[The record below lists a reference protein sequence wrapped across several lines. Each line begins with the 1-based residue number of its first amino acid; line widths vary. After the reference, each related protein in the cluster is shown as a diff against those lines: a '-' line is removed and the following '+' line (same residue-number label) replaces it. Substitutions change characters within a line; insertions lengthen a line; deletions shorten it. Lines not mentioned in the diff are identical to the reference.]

1 MQALPLHYL
10 IKNICQIILLT
21 YVKCHFPQKLFPL
34 LSPAKSPPL
43 VLTMWQTP
51 LIGLF
56 SGVYYNQL
64 LYIIIMTTIIYGTVL
79 YNNYWYHNNALCIQF
94 RSVHSLSCV
103 RLFATPWTAA
113 RQSSLSITN
122 SWSLLKLISIASVMQ
137 SNHLVHCHPLFL
149 LPSVFPSIRVF
160 SDE

>member
-122 SWSLLKLISIASVMQ
+122 SQSSPKPMSIESMMP
-137 SNHLVHCHPLFL
+137 SNHLILCSTCLL
-149 LPSVFPSIRVF
+149 LPSIFPSNKVF
-160 SDE
+160 SNE